1 MLKCYAASGLP
12 KHKLTQKHLSKTVHL
27 RWMMQVSAAAYAQL
41 MSKAGSA
48 ARMDLHLDDINSQK
62 LI

>member
-1 MLKCYAASGLP
+1 
-12 KHKLTQKHLSKTVHL
+12 VHL